1 MMTNNINFR
10 VDGLEQAIKEA
21 VAQAIEAQTPAKD
34 VKENEESS
42 PYYTR
47 DELCHLAHISAS
59 TLWRMEKDKLIRKRK
74 FGKTNLY
81 LKEEIHELLESGKLD
96 KYSR

>member
-1 MMTNNINFR
+1 MQNSINIR
-10 VDGLEQAIKEA
+10 IEGLEQAIKDA
-21 VAQAIEAQTPAKD
+21 VAQAIKTMLPEKEAKVSEKQS
-34 VKENEESS
+34 E
-42 PYYTR
+42 YYTR

-59 TLWRMEKDKLIRKRK
+59 TLWRMEKDKLIPKLK

-81 LKEEIHELLESGKLD
+81 PKKEIDELLMSGKLN